1 MTTYR
6 KVTTQP
12 AVWLIAATRIG
23 VVLIGALGSCGAQAA
38 SMTPKD
44 VLILTKAIGFL
55 PPAPSGLATIAI
67 AYELDNADSKQDA
80 EAIAGYFGDGL
91 KAGNALLKPRLVEVG
106 QLAAGGFVAV
116 ISAAS
121 VKVEQIAAAT
131 RALHVA
137 CITADTSAV
146 QAGQCVMSVKSAP
159 KVEILISRA
168 AAARSNVG
176 FGSAFLL
183 MAHEL

>member
-1 MTTYR
+1 MR
-6 KVTTQP
+6 P
-12 AVWLIAATRIG
+12 AAWLITATMIGAVVIG
-23 VVLIGALGSCGAQAA
+23 VAGSRGAQAA

-55 PPAPSGLATIAI
+55 QPAPSGIATIAI

-80 EAIAGYFGDGL
+80 EAIASYFGDGL
-91 KAGNALLKPRLVEVG
+91 KAGSALLRPKIVEVG

-121 VKVEQIAAAT
+121 VKVDQIAAAT

-137 CITADTSAV
+137 CITADAAAV

-168 AAARSNVG
+168 AAASSNVG